1 MQDHP
6 PPNFLLPHAYHGG
19 MSNDT
24 KTKKPTPFSL
34 RLSVEERQLLEELAG
49 TKPLGAYIRETLL
62 SNAKPRRG
70 RTSRPKEDN
79 IILAQILAELGA
91 SRIPNNLNQL
101 ARAANTGS
109 LLVTDD
115 VLKDLNEA
123 IQNVSFIK
131 EILIKTLGLRGD
143 YH

>member
-1 MQDHP
+1 
-6 PPNFLLPHAYHGG
+6 

-34 RLSVEERQLLEELAG
+34 RLSVEERELLDELAG

-79 IILAQILAELGA
+79 IILAQILAQLGA
-91 SRIPNNLNQL
+91 SRLPNNINQL

-115 VLKDLNEA
+115 VLHNLNEA
-123 IQNVSFIK
+123 VENILFIK
-131 EILIKTLGLRGD
+131 ETLIKVLGLRD
-143 YH
+143 ECP

>member
-1 MQDHP
+1 
-6 PPNFLLPHAYHGG
+6 

-70 RTSRPKEDN
+70 RSTRPKEDS
-79 IILAQILAELGA
+79 IILAQILAQLGA
-91 SRIPNNLNQL
+91 SRLPNNINQL

-109 LLVTDD
+109 LIVTDD
-115 VLKDLNEA
+115 VLKDLNDA
-123 IQNVSFIK
+123 IQNVAFIK
-131 EILIKTLGLRGD
+131 ETLIKTLGLRGD
-143 YH
+143 FH

>member
-1 MQDHP
+1 
-6 PPNFLLPHAYHGG
+6 

-24 KTKKPTPFSL
+24 RTKKPTPFSL
-34 RLSVEERQLLEELAG
+34 RLSVEERQLLEQRAG
-49 TKPLGAYIRETLL
+49 AKPLGAYIRETLL
-62 SNAKPRRG
+62 SNAKPRRS

-79 IILAQILAELGA
+79 IILAQILAQLGA

-101 ARAANTGS
+101 ARAANTGN

>member
-1 MQDHP
+1 
-6 PPNFLLPHAYHGG
+6 

-24 KTKKPTPFSL
+24 KAKKPTPFSL

-49 TKPLGAYIRETLL
+49 TKPIGAYIRETLL
-62 SNAKPRRG
+62 KNPKPRKG

-79 IILAQILAELGA
+79 IILAQILAQLGT
-91 SRIPNNLNQL
+91 SRISNNLNQL

-143 YH
+143 FD

>member
-1 MQDHP
+1 
-6 PPNFLLPHAYHGG
+6 

-70 RTSRPKEDN
+70 LTSRPKEDN
-79 IILAQILAELGA
+79 IILAQILAQLGA
-91 SRIPNNLNQL
+91 SRLPNNINQL

-109 LLVTDD
+109 LFVTDD
-115 VLKDLNEA
+115 VLHDLNQAVENIA
-123 IQNVSFIK
+123 FIK
-131 EILIKTLGLRGD
+131 ETLINCLLYTSPSPRD
-143 YH
+143 S

>member
-1 MQDHP
+1 
-6 PPNFLLPHAYHGG
+6 

>member
-1 MQDHP
+1 
-6 PPNFLLPHAYHGG
+6 

-24 KTKKPTPFSL
+24 KTNKPTPFSL
-34 RLSVEERQLLEELAG
+34 RLSVEERELLNELAG
-49 TKPLGAYIRETLL
+49 TKPLGAYIREALL

-79 IILAQILAELGA
+79 IILAQILAQLGA
-91 SRIPNNLNQL
+91 SRIPNNINQL

-115 VLKDLNEA
+115 VLHDLNEA
-123 IQNVSFIK
+123 VQNIAFIK
-131 EILIKTLGLRGD
+131 ETLIKVLGLRD
-143 YH
+143 ECL